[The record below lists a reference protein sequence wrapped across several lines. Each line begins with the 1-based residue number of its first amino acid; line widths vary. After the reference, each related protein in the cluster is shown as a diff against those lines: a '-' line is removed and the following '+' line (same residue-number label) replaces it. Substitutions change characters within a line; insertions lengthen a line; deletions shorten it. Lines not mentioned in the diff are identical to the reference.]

1 MKIKLNIHKLDTIM
15 ESYEKTP
22 LKTLAACMNKLQSDG
37 FQENFM
43 VKERGL
49 CALDSER
56 TYSPSE
62 VKIVNFYRFEG
73 ENDPADSAILY
84 AIQTND
90 GLRGLVSDAYGPYA
104 DSKVTKFISDVEEI
118 MKKTTP
124 GEKI

>member
-1 MKIKLNIHKLDTIM
+1 MDSH
-15 ESYEKTP
+15 EKTQ
-22 LKTLAACMNKLQSDG
+22 LKTLAACMNKLQNDG

-49 CALDSER
+49 CALDADK
-56 TYSPSE
+56 TYSAEE

-73 ENDPADSAILY
+73 ESDPADSAILY
-84 AIQTND
+84 AIETND
-90 GLRGLVSDAYGPYA
+90 GLRGMLSDAYGPYA
-104 DSKVTKFISDVEEI
+104 DSKVTKFIADVEEI